1 MTTVPKPSSH
11 QPTQVN
17 PRLYLMYGIIG
28 LAMLTLIGG
37 LGYRQIIQGDTFA
50 AAEERQNYRRIL
62 MPGPRGLIKDRE
74 GRLLVGNRPL
84 FSAVVY
90 LNELRTEFRDE
101 YYQMVRLNRER
112 GLKPDRFTLNTEA
125 RRRVVQRYTDRINAI
140 LQTSIEVESKDI
152 ERHFSQS
159 LLLPFVLAED
169 LSSEQ
174 YARLIG
180 RIALDSPIQ
189 IVSGTARWYPHG
201 EAAAHTLGFVSD
213 STEFPEGTV
222 PGDDLLT
229 FRNEGQIGR
238 SGIEKQFNQQLQ
250 GKTGGEIWTVDPS
263 GFQYERVVNEL
274 PAKGKDLTLSL
285 DIDIQLAAE
294 RALGDKTGAVVA
306 IEIGTGEV
314 LALASTPTYNLND
327 LSPKLTFA
335 TDQVIREKGAW
346 LNRATQGLYPP
357 GSTFKLVTAV
367 AGLRA
372 GEIAADTTIY
382 CEGYHLVGRRVFHCH
397 RRSGHGT
404 ESLVEAI
411 CDSCNV
417 FFYNRGI
424 ATGVWNIANEA
435 RRFHLDQPTGI
446 ELPGETNRMLVPDP
460 EWKAA
465 RFYGESW
472 FEGDTAN
479 LSIGQGFLLLTP
491 LQMATF
497 AASLAN
503 ETYFIPPTLLHAQR
517 PAPVGEPIAL
527 GREAIDLIKDGMRF
541 AGERGTARLAGGPAL
556 PVAGKTGTAQVRKDG
571 QPTTLAWFVGYAPVQ
586 NPRIAVAVLVEGV
599 PQEETNYGGG
609 STAAPIAKAV
619 FEAFIHPETSSP
631 VTPPT
636 RPLP

>member
-1 MTTVPKPSSH
+1 MPTVPKPSSH
-11 QPTQVN
+11 QPAKIN
-17 PRLYLMYGIIG
+17 PRLYMMYAAVI
-28 LAMLTLIGG
+28 LAMLLLVAG
-37 LGYRQIIQGDTFA
+37 LGYRQILQGDSFA

-90 LNELRTEFRDE
+90 LNELRAEFRDE
-101 YYQMVRLNRER
+101 YYRMVRLNRER

-125 RRRVVQRYTDRINAI
+125 RRRVVQRYMDRINAI
-140 LQTSIEVESKDI
+140 IQANIQIESADI

-169 LSSEQ
+169 LSSSQ
-174 YARLIG
+174 YANLIG
-180 RIALDSPIQ
+180 KIPLESPIQ
-189 IVSGTARWYPHG
+189 IVSGSARFYPFQ

-213 STEFPEGTV
+213 STEFPEGSL

-238 SGIEKQFNQQLQ
+238 SGIEKAFNEQLQ

-263 GFQYERVVNEL
+263 GFQYERVVHEI
-274 PAKGKDLTLSL
+274 PAKGNDLILSL
-285 DIDIQLAAE
+285 DIDLQLVAE
-294 RALGDKTGAVVA
+294 EALGDKTGAVVA
-306 IEIGTGEV
+306 IEIATGEV
-314 LALASTPTYNLND
+314 LALASKPAYDLND

-335 TDQVIREKGAW
+335 VDEVIREKGAW
-346 LNRATQGLYPP
+346 LNRAIQGLYPP
-357 GSTFKLVTAV
+357 GSTFKLLTAI
-367 AGLRA
+367 AGLRS
-372 GEIAADTTIY
+372 GTISADTTIY
-382 CEGYHLVGRRVFHCH
+382 CEGYHLVGRRVFHCN
-397 RRSGHGT
+397 RRSGHGS
-404 ESLVEAI
+404 ESLEAAI
-411 CDSCNV
+411 RDSCNV
-417 FFYNRGI
+417 FFYDRGI
-424 ATGVWNIANEA
+424 ETGVWDIANEA
-435 RRFHLDQPTGI
+435 RHFHLDQPTGI

-497 AASLAN
+497 SASLARGN
-503 ETYFIPPTLLHAQR
+503 YFLKPTLLHNRGEPQLD
-517 PAPVGEPIAL
+517 EPIAL
-527 GREAIDLIKDGMRF
+527 GHTELAAVREGMRL
-541 AGERGTARLAGGPAL
+541 AGESGTARRAGAENL

-571 QPTTLAWFVGYAPVQ
+571 RPTTLAWFVGYAPVQ
-586 NPRIAVAVLVEGV
+586 NPRIAIAVLVEGV
-599 PQEETNYGGG
+599 PAEETNYGGG

-619 FEAFIHPETSSP
+619 FEEFIYPQNPSLQP
-631 VTPPT
+631 RNPA
-636 RPLP
+636 RP